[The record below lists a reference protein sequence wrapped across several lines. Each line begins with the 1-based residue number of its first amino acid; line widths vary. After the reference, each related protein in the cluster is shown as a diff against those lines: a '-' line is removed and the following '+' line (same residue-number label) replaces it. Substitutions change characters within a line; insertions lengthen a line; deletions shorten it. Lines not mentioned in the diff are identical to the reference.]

1 MNNPIAFQAAGVFFL
16 LLSLADLLR
25 LIFKTKII
33 IGSYTPP
40 LWMSLLGCVVWLA
53 LATWIFKSIAL
64 TRESIINNAI
74 AFQVAGVFFLL
85 LSLAVLLRFIFKI
98 KVIIGSFSVPLLMS
112 PLGCIVWLALAIWI
126 FKSIR

>member
-1 MNNPIAFQAAGVFFL
+1 MNNPIAFQVAGVFFL

-74 AFQVAGVFFLL
+74 AFQVAGVFFFL

-98 KVIIGSFSVPLLMS
+98 KIIIGSFSVPLLMS
-112 PLGCIVWLALAIWI
+112 PLGCVVWLALAIWI